1 MPDLKTELSKVIN
14 QWNQPEE
21 PTMTQTTTTQPA
33 PFAVSNNVCRTT
45 FECIQKNPGR
55 ARKEVIDVL
64 LESGFRKSS
73 TTSLVG
79 QMIKQGHVR
88 ESQGL
93 LYANFDEYRPLKSNA
108 AYKKLQGAATRK
120 NVVIIKRS
128 STSALVEKPAKQAAV
143 QINSSWD
150 ADTILNHLSIKQA
163 RALFDELRKIFG
175 G

>member
-14 QWNQPEE
+14 QWNQSEE
-21 PTMTQTTTTQPA
+21 PTMTQTKSLPA
-33 PFAVSNNVCRTT
+33 AFQVSNNVCRAT

-55 ARKEVIDVL
+55 TRRDVVEAL
-64 LESGFRKSS
+64 LEGGYKGSS

-79 QMIKQGHVR
+79 QMVKQGHVR

-93 LYANFDEYRPLKSNA
+93 LYTNFDEYRPLKSSV
-108 AYKKLQGAATRK
+108 AYKKLQEAATRK
-120 NVVIIKRS
+120 KVVIIKRS
-128 STSALVEKPAKQAAV
+128 STSALAEKPAKQAAV

-175 G
+175 E

>member
-21 PTMTQTTTTQPA
+21 PTMTQTTTTQPT

-73 TTSLVG
+73 TTSLIG

-93 LYANFDEYRPLKSNA
+93 LYANFDAYRPLKSSV
-108 AYKKLQGAATRK
+108 AYKKVQDAATRK
-120 NVVIIKRS
+120 KVVIIKRS
-128 STSALVEKPAKQAAV
+128 STPALAEKSV

-150 ADTILNHLSIKQA
+150 AEAILNHLSIKQA
-163 RALFDELRKIFG
+163 RALYDELRKIFG

>member
-21 PTMTQTTTTQPA
+21 PTMTQTKSLPVSFQ
-33 PFAVSNNVCRTT
+33 VSNNVCRAT
-45 FECIQKNPGR
+45 FECIQKNPGKT
-55 ARKEVIDVL
+55 RKEVIEAL
-64 LESGFRKSS
+64 LESGYQKNS
-73 TTSLVG
+73 TTSLIG

-88 ESQGL
+88 ASQGL
-93 LYANFDEYRPLKSNA
+93 VYANFDEYRPLKSNA
-108 AYKKLQGAATRK
+108 AYKKLQEAATRK
-120 NVVIIKRS
+120 NVVITKS
-128 STSALVEKPAKQAAV
+128 FSTAAPVEKPAKQAAV